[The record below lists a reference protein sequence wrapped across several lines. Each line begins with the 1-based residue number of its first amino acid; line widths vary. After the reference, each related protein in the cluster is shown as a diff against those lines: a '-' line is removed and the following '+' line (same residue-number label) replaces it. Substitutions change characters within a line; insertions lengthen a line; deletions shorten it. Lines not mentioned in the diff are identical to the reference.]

1 MWDIT
6 SEVYKQMLPEEKFNS
21 ANKRFQGFRAGYGT
35 ILFYEET
42 DTIRTFQ
49 EKFKTYQDKFP
60 GWSEQTNGMH
70 QYVIWTALEAE
81 GLGVNLQ
88 HYNPLIDVRLATEY
102 KLPTT
107 WDLKAQMVFGKPTSG
122 PAVENKEFLPIE
134 ERMKVHG
141 AQ

>member
-6 SEVYKQMLPEEKFNS
+6 AEVYKQMLPEEKFTN

-70 QYVIWTALEAE
+70 QYVSKSTCYRASVHCLE
-81 GLGVNLQ
+81 
-88 HYNPLIDVRLATEY
+88 R
-102 KLPTT
+102 
-107 WDLKAQMVFGKPTSG
+107 
-122 PAVENKEFLPIE
+122 
-134 ERMKVHG
+134 
-141 AQ
+141 